1 MIKYE
6 RRIKRVCDYIQMH
19 LDKDITVSE
28 LSDVAALSKYHFHR
42 IFSAYTGVNIVKY
55 IQLLRL
61 KRASYQLAFEHE
73 LKVIDIA
80 MDAHFDSPEA
90 FSRAFKR
97 SFNQTPSE
105 FRKFP
110 DWENWHKKLEFSI
123 PKGDI
128 KMDVQ
133 IVTKNEENIAYL
145 SHIGAPDRILET
157 AAEFIE
163 WRKETGLSPVKSS
176 NTYGIPHAD
185 PELASPEEFRFDL
198 CGTIERDVPKNKQGV
213 KTSVIPAGRCAVI
226 RHKGSHDQ
234 IRDVVCTLYSEWL
247 PESSEETRDF
257 PVYFHYLN
265 FIHEV
270 NESELLTDI
279 YLPLK

>member
-1 MIKYE
+1 MIKYKK
-6 RRIKRVCDYIQMH
+6 RIKRVCDYIQIH

-28 LSDVAALSKYHFHR
+28 LSDVAALSKHHFHR
-42 IFSAYTGVNIVKY
+42 IFSAFTGVNIVKY

-80 MDAHFDSPEA
+80 MDAHFYSPEA

-110 DWENWHKKLEFSI
+110 DRENWHKKLEFSI

-176 NTYGIPHAD
+176 NTYGIPHAG
-185 PELASPEEFRFDL
+185 PELVSPEKFRFDL

-213 KTSVIPAGRCAVI
+213 KTSVIPAGRCAVF
-226 RHKGSHDQ
+226 RHKGSHYQ
-234 IRDVVCTLYSEWL
+234 IRDVVCSLYSEWL

-270 NESELLTDI
+270 NENDLITDI

>member
-6 RRIKRVCDYIQMH
+6 KRIKRVCDYIQIH

-42 IFSAYTGVNIVKY
+42 IFSAFTGVNIVKY

-80 MDAHFDSPEA
+80 MDAHFDSLEA
-90 FSRAFKR
+90 FSRAFK
-97 SFNQTPSE
+97 Q
-105 FRKFP
+105 
-110 DWENWHKKLEFSI
+110 W
-123 PKGDI
+123 
-128 KMDVQ
+128 
-133 IVTKNEENIAYL
+133 
-145 SHIGAPDRILET
+145 
-157 AAEFIE
+157 
-163 WRKETGLSPVKSS
+163 
-176 NTYGIPHAD
+176 
-185 PELASPEEFRFDL
+185 
-198 CGTIERDVPKNKQGV
+198 V

-234 IRDVVCTLYSEWL
+234 IRDVVCSLYSEWL

-270 NESELLTDI
+270 NENDLITDI